1 VERLV
6 LVHGS
11 VFAGQRTWRAQ
22 APLAERFELL
32 VLDRPGFPPNPPIE
46 RVDFA
51 ADARLVANL
60 LTPGDHLVG
69 HSYGGVITLLA
80 SALSPELVGSL
91 TVIEPPATRV
101 ALDLP
106 DVARFAGGAE
116 DLWASGATA
125 DPAAFLEAFLAEV
138 GSEMELPSP
147 LPPELEQGA
156 RALVGERGAWEA
168 EIPLD
173 VLRAASF
180 PTRWSSRE
188 RTTRRSTRSATRS
201 SASSGPSASSSR
213 GTATR
218 CSGTRGSTT
227 RWRTSSSERPRDQGP
242 RRAETCPKRTPSYNL

>member
-180 PTRWSSRE
+180 PTLVVSGAHHAALDAICDTLERE
-188 RTTRRSTRSATRS
+188 LGAERLVLPGYGHAVQRHPGFNDALADFVERAAT
-201 SASSGPSASSSR
+201 
-213 GTATR
+213 
-218 CSGTRGSTT
+218 
-227 RWRTSSSERPRDQGP
+227 GP
-242 RRAETCPKRTPSYNL
+242 RPTSR